1 MSQKLRCLVIGI
13 PEAKAAEGSLRP
25 EEFASIDL
33 VAFESQLPLPAS
45 LELVVTPLFC
55 KTFDA
60 LEIIEKL
67 GAQDFRKTLRV
78 VAPKLPNRQIVLREL
93 RSHAARQGITI
104 ELIEEGP
111 PESGGA

>member
-13 PEAKAAEGSLRP
+13 PEARAAEGSLRP
-25 EEFASIDL
+25 EEFASIALED
-33 VAFESQLPLPAS
+33 FDSQLPLPAS
-45 LELVVTPLFC
+45 LELVVAPLFC

-67 GAQDFRKTLRV
+67 GAQDYRKTLRV

-104 ELIEEGP
+104 ELVEEG
-111 PESGGA
+111 

>member
-1 MSQKLRCLVIGI
+1 MRGEDMSQKLRCLVIGI
-13 PEAKAAEGSLRP
+13 PEARAAEGSLRP
-25 EEFASIDL
+25 EEFASIALED
-33 VAFESQLPLPAS
+33 FDSQLPLPAS
-45 LELVVTPLFC
+45 LELVVAPLFC

-67 GAQDFRKTLRV
+67 GAQDYRKTLRV

-104 ELIEEGP
+104 ELVEEG
-111 PESGGA
+111 